1 MLCVLCVCVFL
12 PAVSTFLKERCQ
24 QASDHAA
31 EAQAI
36 QEQDHPGLQDPGFG
50 SNQHGRGNVN
60 LQR

>member
-1 MLCVLCVCVFL
+1 MCVFL